1 MVVERKVEGPVKRKM
16 RGLFSEQGGFNSVI
30 ATLKTLVLSSTIG
43 CSSTTQTNVIASDNT
58 GGTAGTGPVSTGGS
72 GNGGSANGGQAGATT
87 GGNGTCSPALAPD
100 LHASCVEDLG
110 QGVLRVS
117 YDFAAADQALDWSSS
132 PGASVSVSQK
142 ALVVTSASN
151 DIGVAILKKKLH
163 VYKVSY
169 QVTLLA
175 GNTTNWYINTVW
187 DGRWNPAAGYGGY
200 HDYTGRGFLIN
211 CSKYTPADVSP
222 LSVGVLEDVVI
233 EQTDNQ
239 LNWTQVGVVMTENV
253 APVPVTDRILALGAW
268 ESSAAFYNLVI
279 EATLN

>member
-1 MVVERKVEGPVKRKM
+1 MRRLLPGPCGPKSPI
-16 RGLFSEQGGFNSVI
+16 L
-30 ATLKTLVLSSTIG
+30 TLTALVLSSTIG
-43 CSSTTQTNVIASDNT
+43 CSSTTQTNVIASDGT
-58 GGTAGTGPVSTGGS
+58 GGTGEFTTGGS
-72 GNGGSANGGQAGATT
+72 GNGGSANASGGQAGAPTT
-87 GGNGTCSPALAPD
+87 GNGACSPALAPD

-110 QGVLRVS
+110 QGVLRLS
-117 YDFAAADQALDWSSS
+117 YDFAAADQLLDWSSS

-151 DIGVAILKKKLH
+151 DIGVAILRKKLH
-163 VYKVSY
+163 VYKTSY

-211 CSKYTPADVSP
+211 GSKYTPADVSP

-233 EQTDNQ
+233 EQTDTQ
-239 LNWTQVGVVMTENV
+239 LSWTQVGVVMTENV
-253 APVPVTDRILALGAW
+253 APVPVTDRNLALGAW